1 MDEKFHEKT
10 MKLASTVFQIMFI
23 LNSHFDYKNYHQYS
37 NFVNVYN
44 YNETLEITFWY
55 VDGCW
60 QKKVVLKKDW
70 EKWYCNMRIII
81 SWNIFCLPLSDKSL
95 QNETSVN
102 LEVKNVIFLSK
113 YKYVQ
118 DVLSIISQLRMTIL
132 VSIPIQMGLTISHKK
147 FSSRFTANK
156 IIQSWISI

>member
-1 MDEKFHEKT
+1 MWNISWKNRE
-10 MKLASTVFQIMFI
+10 LASIVSQIMFI
-23 LNSHFDYKNYHQYS
+23 LNSHFIYKNYHQYS

-55 VDGCW
+55 VDGCR

-81 SWNIFCLPLSDKSL
+81 SWNFFCWPLSDKSL

-102 LEVKNVIFLSK
+102 LEVKNVNFCLSTNMYRMCYLWFLNS
-113 YKYVQ
+113 
-118 DVLSIISQLRMTIL
+118 
-132 VSIPIQMGLTISHKK
+132 GLLFWFQFQFK
-147 FSSRFTANK
+147 
-156 IIQSWISI
+156 WV